1 MLWNDLKSEKT
12 VYHHA
17 VWLLWGIVFKN
28 IVKLLND
35 TTDTNDNDNDNDT
48 ENLMLILL
56 CVLSHSLLIYRDI
69 FWHNLT
75 KIRR

>member
-1 MLWNDLKSEKT
+1 M
-12 VYHHA
+12 
-17 VWLLWGIVFKN
+17 
-28 IVKLLND
+28 VKLLND
-35 TTDTNDNDNDNDT
+35 TTDTNDNDDDNDT